1 MALVSDN
8 NPYPYY
14 KVYEKA
20 ITADACVPS
29 FLVRMG
35 AGTQR
40 RSSTFPPRRS
50 RGGHSQT
57 CQVSTTVIPLRYR
70 VTSDF
75 CCCCF
80 FGITDN
86 FSVIKE
92 CPSMVCHQRV
102 SKYGVE
108 IRFLSGFAM
117 SRFIHLGLYL
127 SCFVWSSLSW
137 SRLIQYGSP
146 PSWPHLSPPPHPPPP
161 AFFSFVL
168 SSASVACPVY
178 ICLGRSIF
186 LSSFLASAR
195 LCSSCVVS
203 SYFV

>member
-137 SRLIQYGSP
+137 SRLIQYVSP
-146 PSWPHLSPPPHPPPP
+146 PSWPHLSPPPTPHPLPY
-161 AFFSFVL
+161 SRL
-168 SSASVACPVY
+168 SSLRLQWLVQF
-178 ICLGRSIF
+178 IF
-186 LSSFLASAR
+186 ASADLFSSR
-195 LCSSCVVS
+195 LFLPRLV
-203 SYFV
+203 FVHLV